1 MNIVV
6 TGSAGFFGSYVTN
19 YLIEQGHKV
28 IGLDNLSRRGSELNA
43 KTQRNNLF
51 MEFHECDVSDK
62 IALDSCLKE
71 KEIDWIVDCAADPSV
86 MAGLDGKSMGVINN
100 NLITTINLLEICKN
114 KNAGFILM
122 STSRVYS
129 IADLV
134 NLEINEDENPKRFTI
149 PIDNEV
155 SEKFSTKPPIS
166 LYGSTKLT
174 SELLA
179 IEYGN
184 MYKFPVWINR
194 CGVIAGAGQFGKID
208 QGIFSFWIYSWLRK
222 NPVKYVGFNG
232 SGKQVRDAIHPND
245 ICKVMNKQIHDF
257 TIEKDPIY
265 NLGGG
270 FHNSMSLKELTEW
283 CYININDDDSH
294 ITESK
299 EVRKFDIPVYITN
312 YDKAK
317 KRWDFKPTYN
327 MDSILSEIRDYAI
340 NNKSFM
346 EYIHE

>member
-6 TGSAGFFGSYVTN
+6 TGSAGFFGNYVTN
-19 YLIEQGHKV
+19 YLIDQGHKV

-43 KTQRNNLF
+43 EKQKGNLF

-62 IALDSCLKE
+62 SALDLCLYG
-71 KEIDWIVDCAADPSV
+71 KEIDWIVDCAADPTV

-100 NLITTINLLEICKN
+100 NLITTINLLEICKE

-129 IADLV
+129 ISDLV
-134 NLEINEDENPKRFTI
+134 NLEINKNENPKRFVI

-155 SEKFSTKPPIS
+155 SENFSTKPPVS

-179 IEYGN
+179 IEYSN

-194 CGVIAGAGQFGKID
+194 CGVIAGAGQFGRID

-222 NPVKYVGFNG
+222 NPVKYVGFDG
-232 SGKQVRDAIHPND
+232 SGKQVRDAIHPID
-245 ICKVMNKQIHDF
+245 ICNVMGKQINDR
-257 TIEKDPIY
+257 TIEEDPIY

-270 FHNSMSLKELTEW
+270 YHNSMSLKELSEW
-283 CYININDDDSH
+283 CYVNIDGDDSH
-294 ITESK
+294 ITK
-299 EVRKFDIPVYITN
+299 ETSVRKFDIPVYITN

-317 KRWDFKPTYN
+317 KKWGFKPTFS
-327 MDSILSEIRDYAI
+327 MDDILTDIKEYAI
-340 NNKSFM
+340 NNPDFM
-346 EYIHE
+346 EYLHK

>member
-184 MYKFPVWINR
+184 MY
-194 CGVIAGAGQFGKID
+194 
-208 QGIFSFWIYSWLRK
+208 
-222 NPVKYVGFNG
+222 
-232 SGKQVRDAIHPND
+232 
-245 ICKVMNKQIHDF
+245 
-257 TIEKDPIY
+257 
-265 NLGGG
+265 NL
-270 FHNSMSLKELTEW
+270 SL
-283 CYININDDDSH
+283 
-294 ITESK
+294 
-299 EVRKFDIPVYITN
+299 
-312 YDKAK
+312 
-317 KRWDFKPTYN
+317 
-327 MDSILSEIRDYAI
+327 LSQQSDR
-340 NNKSFM
+340 
-346 EYIHE
+346 